1 MTEQEAVVFIKNAMQ
16 ESRNALAKL
25 MLLNPKVFE
34 EKAKILGEYYSNL
47 ENCKKE
53 IESCDIAIK
62 ALEEV
67 QQYRAIGTVEECRAA
82 VEKQK
87 EMIVYCDE
95 NDCADC
101 PYSRGNMKENRCM
114 NDFIADEIVK
124 GGGVNE

>member
-1 MTEQEAVVFIKNAMQ
+1 MPLDNM
-16 ESRNALAKL
+16 
-25 MLLNPKVFE
+25 
-34 EKAKILGEYYSNL
+34 KAIVN
-47 ENCKKE
+47 
-53 IESCDIAIK
+53 

-67 QQYRAIGTVEECRAA
+67 QKYRAIGTPEECRAA

-87 EMIVYCDE
+87 EMIAYCDE